1 MVQNLNILSFAS
13 YGNLLTERP
22 GGVGLPKGPH
32 WEERLLTATAQET
45 YQYLSSDSV
54 YLDYESGMSILAV
67 AKEGEEFQYFYL
79 DKPVCVYPGVRFA
92 IAPYQDSCTV
102 HMMARRTSWPQ
113 AEPLTVSVR
122 ELALSRRLQV
132 ERVYTFFYHEK
143 ERGFFFRGEEHS
155 MLELTYVDKGSI
167 HSVAGGQDLV
177 LTQGDMAIYG
187 PNQWHMQYADPDC
200 APSYITITFDLEGD
214 SLERLLNRKFR
225 TPQKAVLLLQQMLR
239 ERDREDRYTG
249 DMLISLLGQLLLTVL
264 REAEGSARLPL
275 RTANAINNENEVV
288 GHAQRF
294 IGQNVRMK
302 LSVPMV
308 AREVGV
314 SPSYLTALFHK
325 NLQISPVQTA
335 PQPDGGHRLSGQ
347 RLPDP
352 GGNPWVR
359 CLRGG
364 DLQRRKAADG
374 VQACHLHRGPR
385 AAAVLGGGS
394 AAINPGRLPAGGP
407 GTREERMYP

>member
-1 MVQNLNILSFAS
+1 MV
-13 YGNLLTERP
+13 
-22 GGVGLPKGPH
+22 
-32 WEERLLTATAQET
+32 
-45 YQYLSSDSV
+45 
-54 YLDYESGMSILAV
+54 
-67 AKEGEEFQYFYL
+67 
-79 DKPVCVYPGVRFA
+79 
-92 IAPYQDSCTV
+92 
-102 HMMARRTSWPQ
+102 
-113 AEPLTVSVR
+113 
-122 ELALSRRLQV
+122 
-132 ERVYTFFYHEK
+132 YHEK

-325 NLQISPVQTA
+325 NLQISPGEYIRRA
-335 PQPDGGHRLSGQ
+335 K
-347 RLPDP
+347 
-352 GGNPWVR
+352 
-359 CLRGG
+359 
-364 DLQRRKAADG
+364 LQESKLMIREGKMNFTEIA
-374 VQACHLHRGPR
+374 Q
-385 AAAVLGGGS
+385 VLQYSTVHHFSRQFKEKFGITPTEYARS
-394 AAINPGRLPAGGP
+394 IR
-407 GTREERMYP
+407 